1 MMKAQC
7 ERAAMEQTMGHKALF
22 YTLGTVVIKAK
33 GEMRVDLTVNS
44 HITKRLTGKHFS
56 TERNSFNTVI

>member
-7 ERAAMEQTMGHKALF
+7 ESAAMEQTMGHKALF

-44 HITKRLTGKHFS
+44 HITKRLTFS